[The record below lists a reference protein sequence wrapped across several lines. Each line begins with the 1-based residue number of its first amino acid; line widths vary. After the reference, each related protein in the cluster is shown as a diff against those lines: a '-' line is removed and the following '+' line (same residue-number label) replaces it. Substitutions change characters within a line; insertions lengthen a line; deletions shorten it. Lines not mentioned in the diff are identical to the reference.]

1 MRMTANL
8 LSETKKNRITS
19 LKVLKEKNC
28 QSKILYSGEI
38 AFKNEGKI
46 IILWENKSWDNS
58 L

>member
-8 LSETKKNRITS
+8 LSEAKKKTRITS
-19 LKVLKEKNC
+19 LKVLKERAY

-46 IILWENKSWDNS
+46 ILWEN
-58 L
+58 

>member
-1 MRMTANL
+1 MTANL

-46 IILWENKSWDNS
+46 IIL
-58 L
+58 